1 MKRLLKISLMVIS
14 FVSIIPSC
22 LSSQNFPMEY
32 LKGHNA
38 ARAKVGVKPLKW
50 DKQLESL
57 AHEFVN
63 EHIADC
69 YGMYIPHHFGS
80 NYGQNIVHNPN
91 RVSAASAVATWVAQK
106 QNYEPKSNKCIDGNP
121 ASCHCY
127 VQVVWGASTYLGC
140 ARGDCDNDEGTLI
153 TCYYDP
159 TGTFPAQRPYLL
171 LPKDAS
177 YLELLANALDRENWS
192 LVQFMSSSYSGY
204 DTSSLQQVKKFTNLP
219 ETIMYDLRE
228 GSLRGLEEGGTTKE
242 IEFKLQK

>member
-1 MKRLLKISLMVIS
+1 MKRLLKISLMVTS
-14 FVSIIPSC
+14 FISIIPWC
-22 LSSQNFPMEY
+22 LSSQNFAMDY

-50 DKQLESL
+50 DKELESL

-69 YGMYIPHHFGS
+69 YGMSIPHHFGS

-106 QNYEPKSNKCIDGNP
+106 QKYEPKSNKCIDGNP

-159 TGTFPAQRPYLL
+159 SGTFPAQRPY
-171 LPKDAS
+171 S
-177 YLELLANALDRENWS
+177 
-192 LVQFMSSSYSGY
+192 VH
-204 DTSSLQQVKKFTNLP
+204 
-219 ETIMYDLRE
+219 
-228 GSLRGLEEGGTTKE
+228 
-242 IEFKLQK
+242 

>member
-1 MKRLLKISLMVIS
+1 
-14 FVSIIPSC
+14 
-22 LSSQNFPMEY
+22 MEY

-106 QNYEPKSNKCIDGNP
+106 QNYEPKSNKCIDATWNFSQMPWTVKIGHWFN
-121 ASCHCY
+121 SCHLLT
-127 VQVVWGASTYLGC
+127 VDMT
-140 ARGDCDNDEGTLI
+140 
-153 TCYYDP
+153 P
-159 TGTFPAQRPYLL
+159 PACN
-171 LPKDAS
+171 K
-177 YLELLANALDRENWS
+177 
-192 LVQFMSSSYSGY
+192 
-204 DTSSLQQVKKFTNLP
+204 
-219 ETIMYDLRE
+219 
-228 GSLRGLEEGGTTKE
+228 
-242 IEFKLQK
+242 